1 LCVWAPSEE
10 IECVWEPPAPEV
22 NEMPWVCEGRFVV
35 AMVRL
40 FVPPVALTAV
50 VPAPMTNFSRRSGVE
65 LLPLHKTQ
73 PVGIAASAP
82 DQMMMPPVG
91 KVVFK
96 MAWVPVTGPVILGKV
111 ALRVLL
117 IRRMWS
123 SAAERA
129 SVDAGLVATR
139 SSMYVPVSKAILR
152 FPLCVF
158 LGWAS
163 AQRGQ

>member
-1 LCVWAPSEE
+1 
-10 IECVWEPPAPEV
+10 
-22 NEMPWVCEGRFVV
+22 M

-65 LLPLHKTQ
+65 LLPLHRTH

-82 DQMMMPPVG
+82 DQMTMPPAG
-91 KVVFK
+91 KVVFRT
-96 MAWVPVTGPVILGKV
+96 AWVLVTGPVILGKV
-111 ALRVLL
+111 ALMVLL

-129 SVDAGLVATR
+129 SVAAGLVATR
-139 SSMYVPVSKAILR
+139 SSMYVPVSKAILK
-152 FPLCVF
+152 FPLCVGVSVFFWVCRCF
-158 LGWAS
+158 LG
-163 AQRGQ
+163 GPLLKEVNNNNNKVDPLPDF